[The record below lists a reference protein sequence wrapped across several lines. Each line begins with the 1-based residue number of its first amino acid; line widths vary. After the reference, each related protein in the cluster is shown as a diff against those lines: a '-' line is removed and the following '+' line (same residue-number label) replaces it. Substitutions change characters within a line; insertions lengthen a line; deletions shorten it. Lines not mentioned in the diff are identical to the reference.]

1 MALLRHHRQL
11 VQAWRVEVLV
21 GCVGWHRK
29 HWGGICLA
37 MAFIILARH
46 ARVLPASLRRAG
58 CLAAPVCQM
67 PVQPRSS
74 MRTHI
79 DRGRGS
85 HYCYRG
91 GGRV

>member
-21 GCVGWHRK
+21 ECVGWHRK

-46 ARVLPASLRRAG
+46 ARVLPVSLRRAG
-58 CLAAPVCQM
+58 CLAAPVRQM

-74 MRTHI
+74 MRTRI

>member
-1 MALLRHHRQL
+1 MALLRHHRQQ
-11 VQAWRVEVLV
+11 VQAWRADVS
-21 GCVGWHRK
+21 GGGAGAHRK
-29 HWGGICLA
+29 HRGGICLA

-74 MRTHI
+74 MRTRI
-79 DRGRGS
+79 ERGRSS